1 MMFLGCKMLCLCGH
15 TFKNEELDKH
25 YDDCEAIVT
34 KKKEHKAA
42 AEEAAQIMLTF
53 KPTEKTNDEQ

>member
-1 MMFLGCKMLCLCGH
+1 MLCLCGH

>member
-1 MMFLGCKMLCLCGH
+1 MLCLCGH

-25 YDDCEAIVT
+25 YKECKALST
-34 KKKEHKAA
+34 KKQEHEAA